1 MRKRIGLIFG
11 LLLGFCAIGGAC
23 ISGVKH
29 NLNNNYVAV
38 YAEGEESSEPPVE
51 SSEQPAEDPEV
62 FECQVV
68 FSGIVHGKVTAD
80 KMEGHIGDIVT
91 LTVDPDAFYLL
102 EYIEMNGS
110 NLIEDEE
117 LYDTY
122 KFALVEGEN
131 KVTAHFVVNQE
142 LLGEMAVIY
151 EQASNK
157 DWTHLF
163 SAENVFRIISL
174 LFSGSLLLTMVR
186 YFIKD
191 KRLADKVEKKV
202 EKTVE
207 KVVPETTK
215 QVVAENIKNVIEPIF
230 AQTAGYQEEIIR
242 VLGIL
247 VKCIALMQEDTPE
260 SRRAVLAELANL
272 NIGDMKVIEDARNF
286 IDKYFDEKV
295 LELNNILG
303 GLDKIIDKN
312 TEIANKVGEIAEQN
326 PSIDEKAD
334 KADTAEIKYD
344 GTQI

>member
-1 MRKRIGLIFG
+1 MKKRIGLIFG

-23 ISGVKH
+23 VSSVKY
-29 NLNNNYVAV
+29 NANSNYIAV
-38 YAEGEESSEPPVE
+38 CAEGEEEPE
-51 SSEQPAEDPEV
+51 EPAETPEEPEV

-68 FSGIVHGKVTAD
+68 LSAVSHGKITAD
-80 KMEGHIGDIVT
+80 KMEGHVGDIVT
-91 LTVDPDAFYLL
+91 LTVDPSAFYLV
-102 EYIEMNGS
+102 EYVKMNES

-117 LYDTY
+117 LSDTY

-131 KVTAHFVVNQE
+131 KITANFVVNQE

-163 SAENVFRIISL
+163 SVENVFRIISI
-174 LFSGSLLLTMVR
+174 LFSGGLLLTMVR

-202 EKTVE
+202 EKTVA

-215 QVVAENIKNVIEPIF
+215 QVVTENIQTVIQPLF

-286 IDKYFDEKV
+286 IDKYFAEKMNDLQKV
-295 LELNNILG
+295 MN
-303 GLDKIIDKN
+303 GLDNIIEKN
-312 TEIANKVGEIAEQN
+312 TEAANKIGLASNGEDKEVAI
-326 PSIDEKAD
+326 PKAD
-334 KADTAEIKYD
+334 NGI
-344 GTQI
+344 QI